1 MLKKNFFLKK
11 DLILT
16 ALGSLLIFL
25 TKILLIS
32 TNHHFKLLPIE
43 LSYLIIHLLIF
54 LISWFY
60 HSSISFRSK
69 QNQNVLYRFIKA
81 SIGIKFV
88 DYLLVIFIASFM
100 SYHPSLFVFLSSL
113 IIFFSRYIIYKFFV
127 FK

>member
-1 MLKKNFFLKK
+1 MLKKNFFLNN

-32 TNHHFKLLPIE
+32 TNHYFELLSIE
-43 LSYLIIHLLIF
+43 LSYLIIHLLIL
-54 LISWFY
+54 LISWLY
-60 HSSISFRSK
+60 HSSVSFKSK
-69 QNQNVLYRFIKA
+69 QNQNNLYRFIKV

-88 DYLLVIFIASFM
+88 DYLFVISIASFM
-100 SYHPSLFVFLSSL
+100 SYHPSLFVFISSL

-127 FK
+127 FR